1 MIDFKKAIH
10 LVYSNPG
17 RGNLESYFKTH
28 FPEDKIQ
35 IHCIYNDLTTG
46 PLNDFT
52 SAPDFE
58 KFSSY
63 WKTIDAVCSPETI
76 ENNEENSIN
85 FNDLSKEF
93 SIDFPKETPLI
104 IWHGSD
110 AGEKLMLYRYCN
122 LLKNRDLYEINLDDW
137 PTTLKN
143 DYRTNCLA
151 IQNPEDLDGVFNI
164 LNEIDENTKSFY
176 ANEWERL
183 KKDQKTNRILQDD
196 RVISVNEDYYD
207 QSILDNCTSDYQKAA
222 RVIGETM
229 GKQKS
234 TIGDYYLLYRTHMLI
249 DQQLLEYQGDLSIMR
264 DLEIRKNK
272 LHPVE

>member
-17 RGNLESYFKTH
+17 RGTLEFYFKTH
-28 FPEDKIQ
+28 FPDDKIQ
-35 IHCIYNDLTTG
+35 VHCIYNDLTTG
-46 PLNDFT
+46 PLSDLT
-52 SAPDFE
+52 STSDYE
-58 KFSSY
+58 KFTSY
-63 WKTIDAVCSPETI
+63 WKAIDAVCSPDTI
-76 ENNEENSIN
+76 ENSEKNDIN
-85 FNDLSKEF
+85 FNDLSTEF
-93 SIDFPKETPLI
+93 IIDFPKEKPLI

-122 LLKNRDLYEINLDDW
+122 LLNNRNLHEINLDDW
-137 PTTLKN
+137 PTTLEN

-151 IQNPEDLDGVFNI
+151 IQNPEDLNGIINI
-164 LNEIDENTKSFY
+164 VQGIDENAKSFY

-183 KKDQKTNRILQDD
+183 KNDQKTNRILQDD

-207 QSILDNCTSDYQKAA
+207 QSILENCSSDYQKAA

-234 TIGDYYLLYRTHMLI
+234 TIGDYYLLYRIHMLI
-249 DQQLLEYQGDLSIMR
+249 NQQSLEYQGDLSTMR
-264 DLEIRKNK
+264 DLEIRKK
-272 LHPVE
+272 